1 MNTTSTCITIS
12 RQGPGVV
19 ARLKGGTLKHPE
31 VAERLSEELIY
42 LLDELRAPQMVHVDL
57 GRLQM
62 VTSLVLNQLIVF
74 NSQARSRGIQ
84 VLMIGVQPAVREIF
98 LLTRLDR
105 MFQLEGD
112 SEPAALLPPAG

>member
-1 MNTTSTCITIS
+1 MNTTSTCITHS

-19 ARLKGGTLKHPE
+19 ARLLGGGLMHPG
-31 VAERLSEELIY
+31 VAERLSEELIH
-42 LLDELRAPQMVHVDL
+42 LLDDPPAPRMVHVDL
-57 GRLQM
+57 GHLQT
-62 VTSLVLNQLIVF
+62 VSSLVLNQLIVF

-84 VLMIGVQPAVREIF
+84 VLMIGVQPAVREVF
-98 LLTRLDR
+98 VLTRLDR